1 MYLSLKNCNT
11 ICKKKKKRK
20 KRNKNYKKKQKKKE
34 YYESLTKSKIKV
46 HLPEH

>member
-11 ICKKKKKRK
+11 ICKKKKREK
-20 KRNKNYKKKQKKKE
+20 KEIKTTKKSKKKKE